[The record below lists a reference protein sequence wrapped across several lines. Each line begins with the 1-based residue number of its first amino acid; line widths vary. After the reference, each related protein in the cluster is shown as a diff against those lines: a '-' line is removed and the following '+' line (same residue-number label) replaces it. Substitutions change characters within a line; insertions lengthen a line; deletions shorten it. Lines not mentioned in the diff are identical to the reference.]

1 MPLTH
6 TRTFRVRFYEC
17 DAYGHVNHAT
27 YLRYMQEAAFDASAA
42 AGYDSERYDDLGTF
56 WLIRE
61 TDIEYLHELL
71 YGDSVEVTT
80 WVKDFRRV
88 RSRRAYE
95 FRSVETGDLVAQA
108 ASDWVYLDRETARPI
123 SIPDDMVAAFF
134 PEGRP
139 ESPASR
145 ESFPDAPPPPT
156 GAFTHRRQVEW
167 RDVDPEQHVNNAVYL
182 SYMEECG
189 VQVAAAF
196 DWPMER
202 LRAKNIGI
210 IARRHHIEYRQ
221 PARLGDTLEVTTWLY
236 DVRRATAMR
245 HYTIRRVEDEALLA
259 RAHTRWVCIDLEA
272 GRPRRFPA
280 AFWEDFATNI
290 AD

>member
-17 DAYGHVNHAT
+17 DGYGHVNHAT
-27 YLRYMQEAAFDASAA
+27 YLRYMQEAAFDASAD
-42 AGYDSERYDDLGTF
+42 AGYDSERYDEMGTL

-61 TDIEYLHELL
+61 TDIEYLHELV

-80 WVKDFRRV
+80 WIDDFRRV

-95 FRSVETGDLVAQA
+95 FRSVTTGDTVAR
-108 ASDWVYLDRETARPI
+108 ASTDWVYLDRETGRPV
-123 SIPDDMVAAFF
+123 SIPNEMIDAFF

-139 ESPASR
+139 EPPAPR
-145 ESFPDAPPPPT
+145 QKLPEAPPPPA

-196 DWPMER
+196 GWPMER
-202 LRAKNIGI
+202 LAKENIGI
-210 IARRHHIEYRQ
+210 IARRHHIEYRL
-221 PARLGDTLEVTTWLY
+221 PAQLGDTLDVTTWLY

-245 HYTIRRVEDEALLA
+245 HYRIRRVEDNALLA
-259 RAHTRWVCIDLEA
+259 RAHTRWVCIDLKT

-280 AFWEDFATNI
+280 AFWEDFAANI
-290 AD
+290 AG